1 MSGSCRKNFATAL
14 KFVAICRKIYRDTFK
29 CAGNKKDDGSIER
42 APFGR
47 SGELCCY
54 PAELKEYLELLE
66 RRYPD
71 LDQKAERRLQ
81 TY

>member
-42 APFGR
+42 APFMH
-47 SGELCCY
+47 E
-54 PAELKEYLELLE
+54 
-66 RRYPD
+66 D
-71 LDQKAERRLQ
+71 RL
-81 TY
+81 